1 MKKIYLIDLEK
12 EKRDYLIKLNTKLM
26 EKLQNELYENNME
39 LQYIDSR
46 NILNDEALNAIDYH
60 DNYNSFYY
68 TLNNWRKFIIN
79 IDKDYLSEEAQKN
92 YNIIINKINVFD
104 SMDYHSENYE
114 RLENYL
120 EKLTEKVLEDI
131 ETLLHSYEEYPSI
144 DDAILYAEEM
154 ERLTDYY
161 IEQNEDGTSD
171 NVIRLDVAFTETYI

>member
-1 MKKIYLIDLEK
+1 MKKIYLVDLET
-12 EKRDYLIKLNTKLM
+12 EKRDYLIKFNKKLA

-39 LQYIDSR
+39 LQYIESR
-46 NILNDEALNAIDYH
+46 NILNDEALKAINYH

-79 IDKDYLSEEAQKN
+79 IDKDYLSPEAQKN

-104 SMDYHSENYE
+104 NMDYYSKNYE

-131 ETLLHSYEEYPSI
+131 ESLLHSYEEYPSI
-144 DDAILYAEEM
+144 EDAILYAEEM
-154 ERLTDYY
+154 EHLNDYY
-161 IEQNEDGTSD
+161 IEQREDGTSD
-171 NVIRLDVAFTETYI
+171 NVIRLDIAFTETYL